1 MAETESNTPVP
12 PTPDEPADAK
22 TPDEP
27 AAAKSPEKS
36 AAAKSREKP
45 AAEAA
50 PAAPDAAKTPTESA
64 AKAAPAARKTPAEP
78 AAEAATPAPSGGPKE
93 YIWGVGRRKSSVARV
108 RIRPG
113 SGEYKINKRDVDEY
127 FPLDRHRLD
136 ARAPLEAAQAVGK
149 WDVFV
154 NVKGGGI
161 TGQAGAVLLGLARAL
176 VKASPDVEGALR
188 DGGLLTRD
196 SRMVERK
203 KYGRRGARRSFQFS
217 KR

>member
-1 MAETESNTPVP
+1 MAETDSDTPAP
-12 PTPDEPADAK
+12 PTPDPTPAAETPPEPAPE
-22 TPDEP
+22 TPPEPAPEVAAEPAPTAAPEPAPEPGP
-27 AAAKSPEKS
+27 AAAP
-36 AAAKSREKP
+36 
-45 AAEAA
+45 AEA
-50 PAAPDAAKTPTESA
+50 PTSV
-64 AKAAPAARKTPAEP
+64 
-78 AAEAATPAPSGGPKE
+78 PKE
-93 YIWGVGRRKSSVARV
+93 YTWGVGRRKSSVARV

-113 SGEYKINKRDVDEY
+113 SGQYKINKRDVDVY
-127 FPLDRHRLD
+127 FPLERHRLD
-136 ARAPLEAAQAVGK
+136 VRAPLEAAQATGK